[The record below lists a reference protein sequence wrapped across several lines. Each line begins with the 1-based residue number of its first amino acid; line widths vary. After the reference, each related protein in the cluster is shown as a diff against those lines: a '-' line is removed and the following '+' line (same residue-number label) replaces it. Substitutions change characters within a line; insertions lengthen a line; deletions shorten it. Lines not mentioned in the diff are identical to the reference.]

1 MSPSWPGWP
10 FSALFSAALATL
22 VLLGAA
28 LALACSSG
36 DDDAP
41 APASPTAATGAVPA
55 GESGIESGYPRFVDA
70 AAGLTVILGTP
81 DLAVGTQRV
90 AFVLSDG
97 QGLVRLPI
105 VNLQASVAG
114 DGADGAATV
123 ARFYAFPEGVRG
135 IYVAELRFDRAGE
148 WTLAVGFPLPD
159 GTQGG
164 TSFSVAIAA
173 RSLAPAVGDRA
184 PASRN
189 RTLRDAEL
197 RELSTGAEPDP
208 ALYERTIAE
217 ALAER
222 RPLVVVFASPG
233 FCTNAL
239 CGPQAEVVSALRE
252 RHGERASFIHVDLYE
267 NPTAIRSG
275 GLDVAVE
282 TPLLA
287 EWGLE
292 TSEWTFVIDA
302 GGVVAARFEA
312 FTTEEE
318 LEQALIAVL
327 ERS

>member
-1 MSPSWPGWP
+1 M
-10 FSALFSAALATL
+10 LLA
-22 VLLGAA
+22 LLGAA
-28 LALACSSG
+28 FAVACSSDG
-36 DDDAP
+36 GEP
-41 APASPTAATGAVPA
+41 AGGVGAVPA

-70 AAGLTVILGTP
+70 AAGLTVVLGTP

-90 AFVLSDG
+90 AFVLSDT
-97 QGLVRLPI
+97 QGLVRIP
-105 VNLQASVAG
+105 VANLTASFAG
-114 DGADGAATV
+114 DGEAPAASTL

-135 IYVAELRFDRAGE
+135 IYVAAVSFDRAGE
-148 WTLAVGFPLPD
+148 WRLAVGFPLPD
-159 GTQGG
+159 GTEGG
-164 TSFSVAIAA
+164 TSFPVAVAEQT
-173 RSLAPAVGDRA
+173 LAPAVGDRA

-197 RELSTGAEPDP
+197 RALSTGAEPDP

-217 ALAER
+217 ALAEG

-239 CGPQAEVVSALRE
+239 CGPQAEVVSVLRE
-252 RHGERASFIHVDLYE
+252 RHAERASFIHVDLYE
-267 NPTAIRSG
+267 NPGAIRTG

-292 TSEWTFVIDA
+292 TNEWTFVIDA

-318 LEQALIAVL
+318 LEQALIEVL